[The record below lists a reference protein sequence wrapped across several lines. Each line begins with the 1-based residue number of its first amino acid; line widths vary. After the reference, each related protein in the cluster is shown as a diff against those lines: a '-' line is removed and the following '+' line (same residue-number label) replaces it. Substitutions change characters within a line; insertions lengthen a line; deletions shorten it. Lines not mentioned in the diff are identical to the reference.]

1 MSFEGLRYDTQTYD
15 QKLRESIGPG
25 MYQLGSPANDC
36 DKCAQDIPTDPYR
49 RWQQWGPGFCSPG
62 KAVDVGSD
70 LLGITRKASKCASDQ
85 YAPGKVGEGGQ
96 YAPGKGAA
104 VVCQAA
110 GKGIGPECAAQ
121 TEPTRYSNPV
131 CTLKDMSNNRWEW
144 LCWNPQDRAI
154 IPFNWNVSNRNV
166 IKDNHAP
173 CIPQPIDQTD
183 MLPPAE
189 NMRVMPQRVWSTPTG
204 AAAPP
209 PRSVQQTWQT
219 CKQIQAM

>member
-1 MSFEGLRYDTQTYD
+1 MSFEGLQYDTQTYD

-49 RWQQWGPGFCSPG
+49 RWQQWGPGFCAPG
-62 KAVDVGSD
+62 KAVDVSSE
-70 LLGITRKASKCASDQ
+70 LLGISRKASKCAADQ
-85 YAPGKVGEGGQ
+85 YAPGKGPVAVCQ
-96 YAPGKGAA
+96 SSGKGS
-104 VVCQAA
+104 
-110 GKGIGPECAAQ
+110 GPECAAQ

-166 IKDNHAP
+166 VKDNHAA
-173 CIPQPIDQTD
+173 CIPQPIDQTSL
-183 MLPPAE
+183 LPPAA
-189 NMRVMPQRVWSTPTG
+189 NMQACPPVDWVAVQQRQSSTASVTPT
-204 AAAPP
+204 
-209 PRSVQQTWQT
+209 PRSPQQTWQS
-219 CKQIQAM
+219 CKAISSM